1 MEIWKRREHGN
12 MEWNIAAA
20 RCWTRREYGN
30 EKAVAKRSGRGGARN
45 VQYHWRRENAWADNS
60 RGQRYETQRRKRR
73 WANACAGLSSRAK
86 NMEKQSSTRRPREF
100 DLRTWPCP
108 TRNAMRAPRCRS
120 SSFGKDLPPTAGITH
135 NDDGRRHLPSLL
147 PLSIAMSPRNPDM
160 VDMSSVFL
168 SCLLYS
174 TREDM
179 RLATNSRGK
188 GGGVSERREERI
200 IGRKFASP
208 HAQGH

>member
-1 MEIWKRREHGN
+1 MEWNMEIWKRREYGN

-108 TRNAMRAPRCRS
+108 TRNAMRARRAV
-120 SSFGKDLPPTAGITH
+120 DLQVSAKTS
-135 NDDGRRHLPSLL
+135 RRPLVLHIMTTVADIYLL
-147 PLSIAMSPRNPDM
+147 CYLFPL
-160 VDMSSVFL
+160 
-168 SCLLYS
+168 
-174 TREDM
+174 
-179 RLATNSRGK
+179 
-188 GGGVSERREERI
+188 
-200 IGRKFASP
+200 
-208 HAQGH
+208 Q

>member
-1 MEIWKRREHGN
+1 MTGDISGALGENGRQPRVAGHERNMETKKRSPNGRGGVARAMANTTGGAKTRGPTIRGDRVAKRREENVDGRMHVRVCNQGRQIWRN
-12 MEWNIAAA
+12 
-20 RCWTRREYGN
+20 
-30 EKAVAKRSGRGGARN
+30 KASRVA
-45 VQYHWRRENAWADNS
+45 RENS
-60 RGQRYETQRRKRR
+60 IFVL
-73 WANACAGLSSRAK
+73 GLA
-86 NMEKQSSTRRPREF
+86 PR
-100 DLRTWPCP
+100 
-108 TRNAMRAPRCRS
+108 RNAMRAPRCRS

-188 GGGVSERREERI
+188 GGGAPERREERI
-200 IGRKFASP
+200 IGRKLASP